1 MINSPVCIVHRLC
14 KKAICLFL
22 SRIYFDGNKT
32 KLGIL
37 GWFSF
42 EAKVWCVRDLQREG
56 SI

>member
-14 KKAICLFL
+14 KNAICLFL

-42 EAKVWCVRDLQREG
+42 EAKVWCVRDLQQEG